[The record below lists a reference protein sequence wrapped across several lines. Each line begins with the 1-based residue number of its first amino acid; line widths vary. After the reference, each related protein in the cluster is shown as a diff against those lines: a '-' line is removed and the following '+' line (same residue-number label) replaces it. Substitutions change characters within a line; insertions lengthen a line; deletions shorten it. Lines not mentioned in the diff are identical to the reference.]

1 MDTKRRRPGRD
12 RLSDLH
18 DDILGHVLSFLPS
31 EEAGRAAIL
40 SRRWRGA
47 FANVHT
53 ISFQQAPSD
62 HESSDDDSDGDDD
75 VDRSPNRRLIDWTS
89 SALFVRKRCGGGDAQ
104 LRSLRVAM
112 CRYDARDSCSVRDW
126 VSYALGHGV
135 EELQLELRRRR
146 DRRHICL
153 SDNSSDSS
161 DCASDYSDS
170 SSDFYN
176 SSESDS
182 ADSSSEPSVS
192 DYESSDDGANVGGDR
207 AFPARLYACASLRAL
222 HLSSCSMLQ
231 LPSTIHLPSLETLA
245 LSNISYA
252 GSGGDIQ
259 RLISGCPRLADLTLE
274 ACDRVTNITVPPE
287 TRLRNFTLR
296 CCQRFRGITLDL
308 SATRLFEYS
317 GQRPDASRFTL
328 VGGVPGRIMSAKI
341 HVCTKR
347 IDFER
352 LREFLLLFVNA
363 THLQLGWPDKSR
375 SDYDDFF
382 ARFPLFHNVTRLE
395 LASRCKH
402 QGVVL
407 AVAGILQ
414 QTPNLT
420 ALSLKLGDDKNTI
433 LVDEQDVA
441 VDVPKVPVP
450 CLGERLRDVSV
461 EQYEGANVQRKLLQW
476 LLGGALVLESV
487 RVAFAKGGY
496 SVLDELTTEI
506 KHWATNP
513 AARVSFL

>member
-1 MDTKRRRPGRD
+1 MDTKRRRPERD
-12 RLSDLH
+12 RLSDLP
-18 DDILGHVLSFLPS
+18 DDIIGHVLSFLPS
-31 EEAGRAAIL
+31 QEAARAAIL

-75 VDRSPNRRLIDWTS
+75 VPRSPNRRLVDWINN
-89 SALFVRKRCGGGDAQ
+89 ALLIRRRCGGRDAQ
-104 LRSLRVAM
+104 LRSLCVEM
-112 CRYDARDSCSVRDW
+112 CRYDPRDSCSVHDW
-126 VSYALGHGV
+126 VTYALGHGV
-135 EELQLELRRRR
+135 EELQLELRRRG
-146 DRRHICL
+146 DRSHICQ

-161 DCASDYSDS
+161 DCESDYSDS
-170 SSDFYN
+170 SSGFYD

-182 ADSSSEPSVS
+182 ADSSSVS
-192 DYESSDDGANVGGDR
+192 GYESSDDGANVGGDR

-222 HLSSCSMLQ
+222 HLSSCWTLE
-231 LPSTIHLPSLETLA
+231 LPSTVHLPSLETLA

-252 GSGGDIQ
+252 SSGGDIQ

-274 ACDRVTNITVPPE
+274 ACDRITNITMPPE
-287 TRLRNFTLR
+287 TRLRSFALR

-308 SATRLFEYS
+308 SETREFEYR
-317 GQRPDASRFTL
+317 GRQPDASQFTL
-328 VGGVPGRIMSAKI
+328 VGGAPTRIVSAKI
-341 HVCTKR
+341 HVCGRR
-347 IDFER
+347 IDLER
-352 LREFLLLFVNA
+352 LREFLLLFANA
-363 THLQLGWPDKSR
+363 AHLQLGWPDKQSR

-382 ARFPLFHNVTRLE
+382 AQFPLFHNVTRLE

-407 AVAGILQ
+407 TVAGILQ

-420 ALSLKLGDDKNTI
+420 VLSLNLGDDRNRV
-433 LVDEQDVA
+433 LLDDQDVA

-450 CLGERLRDVSV
+450 CLGERLREVSV
-461 EQYEGANVQRKLLQW
+461 EQYEGANVQRKLLHW
-476 LLGGALVLESV
+476 LLTGALVVESV
-487 RVAFAKGGY
+487 RVVFAKGGY

-506 KHWATNP
+506 KHWAANP
-513 AARVSFL
+513 AAIVSFL

>member
-1 MDTKRRRPGRD
+1 MDIKRRRPERD
-12 RLSDLH
+12 RLSDLP
-18 DDILGHVLSFLPS
+18 DDVLGHVLSFLPS
-31 EEAGRAAIL
+31 QEAARAAIL

-75 VDRSPNRRLIDWTS
+75 VLVDWINNALLIRR
-89 SALFVRKRCGGGDAQ
+89 RCSGRDAQ

-112 CRYDARDSCSVRDW
+112 CRYDPRDSCSVHDW
-126 VSYALGHGV
+126 VTYALGHGV

-146 DRRHICL
+146 DRRHVCL

-161 DCASDYSDS
+161 DCESDYSDS
-170 SSDFYN
+170 SSGFYD

-182 ADSSSEPSVS
+182 ADSSSVS
-192 DYESSDDGANVGGDR
+192 GYESSDDGANVGGDR
-207 AFPARLYACASLRAL
+207 VFPARLYACASLRAL
-222 HLSSCSMLQ
+222 HLSYCSTLQ

-252 GSGGDIQ
+252 SSGGDIQ
-259 RLISGCPRLADLTLE
+259 RLISGCPRLADLMLE
-274 ACDRVTNITVPPE
+274 ACDRITEINVPPE
-287 TRLRNFTLR
+287 TRLRNFAFR
-296 CCQRFRGITLDL
+296 CCRRFRGITLDL
-308 SATRLFEYS
+308 SETRSFEYS
-317 GQRPDASRFTL
+317 GRRTDASLFTL
-328 VGGVPGRIMSAKI
+328 VGGAPTSIVSAKI
-341 HVCTKR
+341 HVCGRR
-347 IDFER
+347 IDFET
-352 LREFLLLFVNA
+352 LREFLLLFANA
-363 THLQLGWPDKSR
+363 AHLQLGWPDKSR

-395 LASRCKH
+395 LASRCKY

-420 ALSLKLGDDKNTI
+420 ALSLNLGDDRNRV
-433 LVDEQDVA
+433 LLDDQDVA
-441 VDVPKVPVP
+441 VDVPNVPVP
-450 CLGERLRDVSV
+450 CLGERLREVSV

-476 LLGGALVLESV
+476 LLAGTLVVESV
-487 RVAFAKGGY
+487 RVVFAKGGY

-506 KHWATNP
+506 KHWAANP
-513 AARVSFL
+513 SATVSFV